1 MKLSIEQGFTLIE
14 LMITLL
20 LGLIISAAVMQ
31 VYLTVTKTRSMQ
43 LGGADILEASI
54 FGIQHME
61 NSIRLSNLGMSETDN
76 PNVPLAGV
84 VMTSEKS
91 LVNNLKPDENNMNGI
106 KMGGTK
112 NNAGNIDIT
121 AGYLTRSG
129 TQATTNEANAWKS
142 SNSNI
147 DDLKSSQLTIQY
159 EAPQDMYDCEGNF
172 VRGPMRITRN
182 GSKDTIAGQIVI
194 ERYFLKAVASGDKAS
209 YESNIDSYELR
220 CDAGRYVKEDFN
232 AAELELQA
240 VAGKDSTILKANR
253 NIRDFG
259 DAGEVVIPRVDYFGV
274 LLGVEINQLTKATGA
289 EVITLRYFTPESYI
303 AFLKETAM
311 AEATATSA
319 TVTSTNILA
328 IKTSILVR
336 ATKPLVGTAGS
347 DSYEIFGTEQT
358 LSSDTSNAF
367 IRRVYE
373 SNVML
378 RNSRAVSVGGS
389 SSIVGNL

>member
-303 AFLKETAM
+303 TFLKETAM